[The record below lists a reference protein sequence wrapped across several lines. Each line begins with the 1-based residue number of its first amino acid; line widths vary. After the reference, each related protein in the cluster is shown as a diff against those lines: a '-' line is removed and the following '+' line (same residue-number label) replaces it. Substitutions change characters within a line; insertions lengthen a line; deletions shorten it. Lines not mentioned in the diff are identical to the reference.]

1 MAPLRKWIEDSINA
15 CTSLHVETILVFHY
29 VALIDINGRLPH
41 LQEVLYYLVAICN
54 RDPMEQSSSNGSP
67 DVTSRVIMDSINIPK
82 LTCNWSISQVLG
94 GNSSSPI

>member
-1 MAPLRKWIEDSINA
+1 MWSKYNLCHSN
-15 CTSLHVETILVFHY
+15 TFLHVETILVFHY

-54 RDPMEQSSSNGSP
+54 RDPLEQSSSNGSP

-82 LTCNWSISQVLG
+82 LTCNWSICFG
-94 GNSSSPI
+94 IFA